1 MSEYYNSLCFY
12 FESNTNNF
20 AFAFATGPSVY
31 ESEFHRERTMRFPIG
46 LPAHCVGVNVSK
58 LGQTAPLDTQHST
71 CPLFCGH
78 EIGKTLVP
86 DVSETLEM
94 AIPENVDIVESSTSY
109 KPQKNALTSTERKI
123 DNSVVSST
131 TLNEN
136 SNHPSSEQ
144 TTAKTKLDESIHDD
158 LENVEK
164 INSDVNKIPIQVE
177 EPIEIRET
185 FKIPAKPF
193 VLPPANH
200 SDRTEPVSG
209 RSAGLSDSPKIKS
222 NKAKES
228 HEASTDSKKQELEP
242 LLLAVDSVN
251 STKFLENDIKSTF
264 IKKTELSRFDI
275 PKPTNANVV
284 LSTSDTNASSSTAAT
299 TVATAAATT
308 TKHGIAIEP
317 TKSTCALIYVVL
329 RSDSFNITLGSDE
342 ICHNFNITY
351 NIPLSKYMKED
362 RFDLIFM

>member
-1 MSEYYNSLCFY
+1 MIILHSLL
-12 FESNTNNF
+12 
-20 AFAFATGPSVY
+20 TGPSVY
-31 ESEFHRERTMRFPIG
+31 ESEFHRERTIRFPIG

-58 LGQTAPLDTQHST
+58 LGQTALDAQHST

-78 EIGKTLVP
+78 EIAKTLVS

-94 AIPENVDIVESSTSY
+94 AVPENVDIVESSTSY
-109 KPQKNALTSTERKI
+109 KLQKIPLSSTERKI

-136 SNHPSSEQ
+136 PNHPSSEQ
-144 TTAKTKLDESIHDD
+144 TTAKSKSDENIRDE

-177 EPIEIRET
+177 EPIEIRDT

-193 VLPPANH
+193 LLPPANH
-200 SDRTEPVSG
+200 SERIEPAHSVGRASG
-209 RSAGLSDSPKIKS
+209 LIDIPKIKS

-228 HEASTDSKKQELEP
+228 HEVSTDAKKQDLEP
-242 LLLAVDSVN
+242 LLLAVDNVN

-284 LSTSDTNASSSTAAT
+284 ELSTSDAIASSSTAAT
-299 TVATAAATT
+299 TTVTTAATT
-308 TKHGIAIEP
+308 TTKHSIAIEP
-317 TKSTCALIYVVL
+317 TKSSCALIYVVL
-329 RSDSFNITLGSDE
+329 RSESFNITLGSDE

-362 RFDLIFM
+362 RFDLVFM